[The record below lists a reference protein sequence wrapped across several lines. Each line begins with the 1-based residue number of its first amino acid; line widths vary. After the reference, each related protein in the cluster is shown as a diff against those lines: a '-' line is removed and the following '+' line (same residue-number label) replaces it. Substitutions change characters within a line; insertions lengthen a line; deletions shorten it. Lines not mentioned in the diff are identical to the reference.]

1 MVRYRELPGERAG
14 ELTLALRG
22 VVQFTQLGDLER
34 ELRRLL
40 SGCRVLTLDLSG
52 VDLLDASFSALV
64 CLLHRQGEL
73 AGKEL
78 RLSGLPRRGGEALRY
93 LRERG
98 CHRQPNEG
106 CRLFGGAE
114 GRKTES
120 SP

>member
-22 VVQFTQLGDLER
+22 VAQFTQVSDLER

-40 SGCRVLTLDLSG
+40 GGCQVLTLDLSG
-52 VDLLDASFSALV
+52 VDQLDASFSALL

-106 CRLFGGAE
+106 CRLWGAPE
-114 GRKTES
+114 GPKAE
-120 SP
+120 